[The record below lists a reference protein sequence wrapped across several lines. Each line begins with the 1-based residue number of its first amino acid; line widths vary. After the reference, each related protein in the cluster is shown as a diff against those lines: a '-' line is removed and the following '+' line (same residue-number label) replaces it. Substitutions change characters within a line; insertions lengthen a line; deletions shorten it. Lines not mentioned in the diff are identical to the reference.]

1 MRVQTRLAVLV
12 LTMLAAFPAD
22 SSARRPVRDGS
33 IHERLSGSHI
43 SLGTIHSFR
52 GIGFC
57 TQIGAGDF
65 HSVAVAAD
73 LTDIINGKASTPGVR
88 ISYHYD
94 MTVHDGTTRQGY
106 SFRIYAG
113 PGIAQGYVRSLDN
126 RKGYMAGLSGAAGA
140 TLDMGRNIS
149 LSAEF
154 QADAALIFKNRYTQ
168 YMSLYEAGFKHSYIP
183 YIRIQ
188 YRF

>member
-1 MRVQTRLAVLV
+1 MSVRTRLAVLLLI
-12 LTMLAAFPAD
+12 LTAFPVS
-22 SSARRPVRDGS
+22 SSAGRPVEEGNIPDMLG
-33 IHERLSGSHI
+33 ESHI

-57 TQIGAGDF
+57 TQIGSGDF
-65 HSVAVAAD
+65 HSVAVVAY

-88 ISYHYD
+88 ITYHYD
-94 MTVHDGTTRQGY
+94 MTIHDGTTRQGY
-106 SFRIYAG
+106 PYRIYAG
-113 PGIAQGYVRSLDN
+113 PGIAQGYVRSLDS
-126 RKGYMAGLSGAAGA
+126 RKGYMAGLSGAAGVLA
-140 TLDMGRNIS
+140 ELGRNVS

-168 YMSLYEAGFKHSYIP
+168 YMSLYKAGFKHSYIP